1 MYSKIFTLLFLF
13 ALNASAQ
20 NAFIQFLNTSADVNL
35 TTAKI
40 SVDDVNQAN
49 LAFRTASTFLPI
61 DATGGKLIKI
71 DVLNQSD
78 SLVYSQ
84 TDILIEPGKNYLCVL
99 QGVLD
104 PSLFRANPNDKDN
117 ALKFLW
123 IENAQKDTIPD
134 GSPFSYLIINSVTD
148 APELDFKKDSVLVA
162 DNVPYGEAEG
172 YFDVTEGIA
181 YFHLFTSDGS
191 INLYSY
197 KTSFSTPVIP
207 VTLFLSGFITPSA
220 NQNGKVF
227 ELLAL
232 LPDGSVVTLTNTTPN
247 RDQVLKNKDFTLYP
261 NPTKSK
267 LFIKTGLDIT
277 QKPFTYT
284 IYSYTGSMVKQPN
297 QYYNSEINISDLPV
311 GIYYL
316 ELQIDKQKLNLPFMK
331 H

>member
-20 NAFIQFLNTSADVNL
+20 NAFVQFLNTSADVKL

-49 LAFRTASTFLPI
+49 LAFRTASAFLPI

-71 DVLNQSD
+71 DVFNQND
-78 SLVYSQ
+78 SLVLSQ
-84 TDILIEPGKNYLCVL
+84 TDLLIEPGKNYLCVL

-104 PSLFRANPNDKDN
+104 PSLFRANPDEKDN
-117 ALKFLW
+117 ALKILW

-134 GSPFSYLIINSVTD
+134 GSSFSYLIVNSVTD

-162 DNVPYGEAEG
+162 DNLPYGEAEG
-172 YFDVTEGIA
+172 YFDVAEGIA

-197 KTSFSTPVIP
+197 KTSFSTPIIP

-232 LPDGSVVTLTNTTPN
+232 LPDGSVVTLTNTTRN
-247 RDQVLKNKDFTLYP
+247 RDQILEKKDFSVYP
-261 NPTKSK
+261 NPVKNYLYLK
-267 LFIKTGLDIT
+267 AGEDIS
-277 QKPFTYT
+277 QKILSYT
-284 IYSYTGSMVKQPN
+284 IYSNSGSMVTQPN
-297 QYYNSEINISDLPV
+297 QRFNSEINVSDLPV
-311 GIYYL
+311 GIYFL
-316 ELQIDKQKLNLPFMK
+316 ELQIDKQNLRLPFMK
-331 H
+331 Y